1 MESAAIVDVLRVR
14 AVAAPADCRQARAL
28 LVRIVQMLT
37 KLAQSLA

>member
-14 AVAAPADCRQARAL
+14 GLATREDCEGARGA

-37 KLAQSLA
+37 KLERSVQ